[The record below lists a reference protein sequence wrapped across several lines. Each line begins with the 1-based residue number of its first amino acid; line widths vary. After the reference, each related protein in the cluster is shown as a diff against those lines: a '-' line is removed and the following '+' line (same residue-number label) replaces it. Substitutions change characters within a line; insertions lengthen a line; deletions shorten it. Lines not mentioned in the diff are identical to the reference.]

1 MSLVQ
6 LNLLKTFPFFH
17 KSKSDSDSK
26 MNNSTEAIGENVEEE
41 ARMEHLKTL
50 IAVVPIVVNI
60 TFIIIISSR
69 AAPNWRG
76 PAPVI
81 VSCNS
86 APS

>member
-6 LNLLKTFPFFH
+6 LNLLKTFLFFH

-26 MNNSTEAIGENVEEE
+26 MNNSTDAIGENVEEE

-60 TFIIIISSR
+60 NITITI
-69 AAPNWRG
+69 P
-76 PAPVI
+76 
-81 VSCNS
+81 
-86 APS
+86 